1 MTMTARHT
9 LLALGQLRDLLP
21 RPDAGGTSDAH
32 LLHRFVRQRD
42 EAAFELLIRRHGP
55 MVHGACRRGLR
66 DDHDAEDAFQAT
78 LLVLARKA
86 ASICNRESLG
96 GWLYQVAYRVAL
108 RARDGALRRTC
119 HERQVAELPAVAD
132 PHEA

>member
-9 LLALGQLRDLLP
+9 LLALGQLRGLLP
-21 RPDAGGTSDAH
+21 RPDAGGTSGAH
-32 LLHRFVRQRD
+32 LPPRFVSRRD

-55 MVHGACRRGLR
+55 MVHGVCRRVLK

-96 GWLYQVAYRVAL
+96 GWLYQVAYRVA
-108 RARDGALRRTC
+108 
-119 HERQVAELPAVAD
+119 
-132 PHEA
+132 